1 MHPRSERPSF
11 DTWALLMAYTT
22 ARRATC
28 SRRAAGAVVVRDK
41 RIVSTG
47 YNGAPAGLRHC
58 DHTRY
63 LDDPGADPDLVLVGG
78 RPSCARAVHAEAN
91 AITYAARFGVA
102 LDGCTLYCTTH
113 PCLACARLLVS
124 AGVREV
130 VFVETFPEAEAAR
143 ALFLAAGVELT
154 PAARPT

>member
-1 MHPRSERPSF
+1 MRPRSERPSF

-28 SRRAAGAVVVRDK
+28 SRRAVGAVAFLDK
-41 RIVSTG
+41 NLRAEG
-47 YNGAPAGLRHC
+47 YNGAPAGLAHC
-58 DHTRY
+58 AHEDY
-63 LDDPGADPDLVLVGG
+63 ADPASDPDLALVGG
-78 RPSCARAVHAEAN
+78 RYSCTRAVHAEAN
-91 AITYAARFGVA
+91 VVAYAARRGVA

-130 VFVETFPEAEAAR
+130 VFVETFPEAAEAR
-143 ALFLAAGVELT
+143 ALFLSAGVELT